1 MVRSLSFIHL
11 FIILA
16 VGYIGGALL
25 FREIPVVATE
35 KWIGFFDPRVISSTD
50 GTIVRPFITLLLFF
64 VVTFLLSANS
74 KTRHA
79 ILFFGAV
86 KCVLFGLSSSF
97 LLYSGM
103 KIWEYAIWWF
113 PFQFISCLIFLI
125 YCVVLSPPYFSKVSR
140 KARNLQAVPVLA
152 GLSFFIFLLEITI
165 FHFLIR

>member
-1 MVRSLSFIHL
+1 MVRSLTFIHL
-11 FIILA
+11 FIVLA

-25 FREIPVVATE
+25 FREIPIAASE
-35 KWIGFFDPRVISSTD
+35 KWIGFFDPRVISTAEGSAW
-50 GTIVRPFITLLLFF
+50 RPFITLLLFL
-64 VVTFLLSANS
+64 VVTFLLSVNS

-97 LLYSGM
+97 LLYSGI

-113 PFQFISCLIFLI
+113 PFQFLSCLLFLI
-125 YCVVLSPPYFSKVSR
+125 YCVVLSPPYFNRVSR
-140 KARNLQAVPVLA
+140 KARNLQAIPVLA
-152 GLSFFIFLLEITI
+152 GLSFFIYLVEITI

>member
-1 MVRSLSFIHL
+1 MVRSLTFIHL

-25 FREIPVVATE
+25 FREIPIAASE
-35 KWIGFFDPRVISSTD
+35 KWIGFFDSRVISTVD
-50 GTIVRPFITLLLFF
+50 GSIWRPFLTLLVFF
-64 VVTFLLSANS
+64 VLTFLLSVNN
-74 KTRHA
+74 KTRHT
-79 ILFFGAV
+79 ILFFGAI
-86 KCVLFGLSSSF
+86 KCVLFGMSSSF
-97 LLYSGM
+97 LLFSGI

-125 YCVVLSPPYFSKVSR
+125 YCVVLSPPYFSRVSR

-152 GLSFFIFLLEITI
+152 GLSLFIFLLEITI

>member
-25 FREIPVVATE
+25 FREIPIAASE
-35 KWIGFFDPRVISSTD
+35 KWIGFFDPRVISISD
-50 GTIVRPFITLLLFF
+50 GSIGRPFITLLLFF
-64 VVTFLLSANS
+64 LVTFLLSINS

-79 ILFFGAV
+79 ILFFGAI

-113 PFQFISCLIFLI
+113 PCQFFSCLIFLI
-125 YCVVLSPPYFSKVSR
+125 YCVVLSPPYFTRVSR
-140 KARNLQAVPVLA
+140 KARNLQAVPLLA
-152 GLSFFIFLLEITI
+152 GLSLFIFLVEITI